1 MPPEMVTQMFS
12 IVWPSSLPQRPTV
25 GGYLERFADTVLRT
39 AMEAGAAKTRR
50 RFTAA
55 PRQIEV
61 TFRVNAAQAAIFK
74 SFFEETTA
82 GGPGPRVRGGWS
94 GLPMA
99 TALGSCR
106 SLPHF

>member
-39 AMEAGAAKTRR
+39 AMEA
-50 RFTAA
+50 
-55 PRQIEV
+55 
-61 TFRVNAAQAAIFK
+61 NAAQAAIFK